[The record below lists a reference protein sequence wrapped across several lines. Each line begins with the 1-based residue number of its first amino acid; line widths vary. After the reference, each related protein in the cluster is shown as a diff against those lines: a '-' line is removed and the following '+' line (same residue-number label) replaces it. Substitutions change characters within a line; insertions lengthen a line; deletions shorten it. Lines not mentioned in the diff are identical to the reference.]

1 LKKTESMEFDQ
12 NNAVVQLCVKGMTAE
27 GEGKIEEAKQL
38 FQQAWDTATNN
49 FEAFTAAHYLARN
62 QQDINIELKWNLEA
76 LRLADTLEQDGMN
89 GHYPSLYLNV
99 AKSYETLGDHG
110 QAAHFYQKAAESSE
124 YLPVGGYTDMIRS
137 GIAAGLKRVG
147 KANPMDIQV
156 EALVNAWCEHKELR
170 PLSMILPAY
179 VGNLGTA
186 NDRTKLLSAFSYLS
200 ATRCLSVDEQRTVGE
215 IIAALSAN
223 S

>member
-1 LKKTESMEFDQ
+1 MEFDP

-27 GEGKIEEAKQL
+27 GEGKIDQAKQL

-62 QQDINIELKWNLEA
+62 QADPNIELKWNLEA
-76 LRLADTLEQDGMN
+76 LRLADMLEPDGMN
-89 GHYPSLYLNV
+89 GYYPSLYLNV
-99 AKSYETLGDHG
+99 AKSYETLGDPE
-110 QAAHFYQKAAESSE
+110 QATGFYQKAAESSE
-124 YLPVGGYTDMIRS
+124 YLPAGGYSDMIRS

-147 KANPMDIQV
+147 KTNPAGEQV
-156 EALVNAWCEHKELR
+156 KSLINGWCERKELR

-186 NDRTKLLSAFSYLS
+186 NDRNKLLSAFSYLS
-200 ATRCLSVDEQRTVGE
+200 ATRCLGE
-215 IIAALSAN
+215 EDQKKTEGIIASLSREIAIKI
-223 S
+223 

>member
-1 LKKTESMEFDQ
+1 MEFDP

-27 GEGKIEEAKQL
+27 GEGSIDEAKQL
-38 FQQAWDTATNN
+38 FQQAWDAATNN

-62 QQDINIELKWNLEA
+62 QQDTHVELKWNLEA
-76 LRLADTLEQDGMN
+76 LRLADTLEPDGTK

-99 AKSYETLGDHG
+99 AKSYETLDDLE

-124 YLPVGGYTDMIRS
+124 YLPAGGYADMIRS

-147 KANPMDIQV
+147 KANPAGEQV
-156 EALVNAWCEHKELR
+156 ESLINAWCERKELR

-179 VGNLGTA
+179 AGNIGTT
-186 NDRTKLLSAFSYLS
+186 NDRNKLLSAFSYLS
-200 ATRCLSVDEQRTVGE
+200 ATRCLNVDDQKTVEE